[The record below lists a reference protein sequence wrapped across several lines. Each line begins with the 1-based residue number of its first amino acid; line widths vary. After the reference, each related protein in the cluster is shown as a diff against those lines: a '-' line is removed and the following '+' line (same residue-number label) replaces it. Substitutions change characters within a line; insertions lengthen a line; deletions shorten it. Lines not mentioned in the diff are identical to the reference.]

1 MLYLNCI
8 SGLSVLLN
16 YHFELPS
23 LNRNP
28 AILDVNSLWQLR
40 IEN

>member
-1 MLYLNCI
+1 MQYEQSI

-28 AILDVNSLWQLR
+28 AILDVNSLLQLR